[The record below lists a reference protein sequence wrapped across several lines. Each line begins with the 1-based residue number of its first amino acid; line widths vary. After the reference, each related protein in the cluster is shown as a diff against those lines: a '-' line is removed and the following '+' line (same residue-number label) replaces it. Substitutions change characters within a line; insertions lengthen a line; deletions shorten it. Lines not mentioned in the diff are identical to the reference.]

1 MSSGSIVLR
10 QAPDLRCGGAGSN
23 DMAAQFWKM
32 TFRTLM
38 RPIVL
43 AIAIVTVSPTLAVA
57 QSLGRWGGWN
67 DYGDGWQGV
76 KPRRTEPRAPASP
89 DASRY
94 PDAFPA
100 YLDGGPRPAIT
111 PMAPDRVAFS
121 NVEKPGTILI
131 DTENRRLYFTLSH
144 NDAYEYPISVGRE
157 GFTWTGTE
165 TISRIAAWPDWYPPE
180 EMRQRDPRLPIKMEG
195 GIRNPLG
202 AVALFLGNTLY
213 RIHGTNDRKTIG
225 IAASSGCF
233 RMLNEHAVHLAS
245 LASVGTTVKVL
256 PRLPPPK
263 TSEDRSTVQKNPTSS
278 KS

>member
-1 MSSGSIVLR
+1 
-10 QAPDLRCGGAGSN
+10 
-23 DMAAQFWKM
+23 MAAQFWNM
-32 TFRTLM
+32 TFRTFM

-43 AIAIVTVSPTLAVA
+43 AIAIVAVSPTLAGA